1 MKKLVF
7 SLLVAATVV
16 VLSGCSNAKQVV
28 YFQNA
33 DYTNLAASKFLVD
46 ARIMPKDILT
56 ITVSTS
62 DPKAAQPFNLT
73 VASQIGANGSL
84 SSGAHGL
91 QGYVVDNKG
100 YIRFPIIGEK
110 KVAGLTIRE
119 CEELIKRDILPYM
132 AASENPIVTVK
143 LSSYHVTVIGEVC
156 SPGIIPVSTEK
167 MNIVEALAEAGDLT
181 IYGKRQNVM
190 LIREDAYGE
199 KSIHRL
205 DLTDVNLVSSP
216 YYYLQQNDI
225 IYVEPQ
231 KIKTYIASQN
241 TNVTLWLGIISSTLS
256 VVSVIVN
263 LTD

>member
-7 SLLVAATVV
+7 SLLAAATVV

-33 DYTNLAASKFLVD
+33 DYTSLAASKVLVD

-73 VASQIGANGSL
+73 VASPISTTGSL
-84 SSGAHGL
+84 SSGGQGL
-91 QGYVVDNKG
+91 QNYVVDNKG
-100 YIRFPIIGEK
+100 CIRFPIIGER
-110 KVAGLTIRE
+110 KVAGLTVRE
-119 CEELIKRDILPYM
+119 CEELLKGEILPYM
-132 AASENPIVTVK
+132 AVSENPIVTVK
-143 LSSYHVTVIGEVC
+143 LSSYHVTVIGEVGD
-156 SPGIIPVSTEK
+156 PGIIPVSSEK

-181 IYGKRQNVM
+181 IYGKRENIM
-190 LIREDAYGE
+190 LIREDSYGE

-205 DLTDVNLVSSP
+205 DLTDVNLINSP

-231 KIKTYIASQN
+231 KVKTYNASIN
-241 TNVTLWLGIISSTLS
+241 SNVTLWLGIITSTLS
-256 VVSVIVN
+256 VVTLIVN
-263 LTD
+263 LAD